1 MMLRSLY
8 VIALALI
15 TACSPPAE
23 PRLDEIDEIAG
34 DWQKEEQTLPPISLE
49 LVRRGEVLHA
59 RLRLSGMESN
69 GTAVLD
75 GATLRVQLPGRDAPL
90 IGTLV
95 SPTELDLGL
104 DSGRPPYRLRKQR

>member
-23 PRLDEIDEIAG
+23 PRLDEIAG

-49 LVRRGEVLHA
+49 LTRRGEVLHA
-59 RLRLSGMESN
+59 RLRLSGTESI

-95 SPTELDLGL
+95 SPTELDFRL
-104 DSGRPPYRLRKQR
+104 DPARPPYRLRKQH